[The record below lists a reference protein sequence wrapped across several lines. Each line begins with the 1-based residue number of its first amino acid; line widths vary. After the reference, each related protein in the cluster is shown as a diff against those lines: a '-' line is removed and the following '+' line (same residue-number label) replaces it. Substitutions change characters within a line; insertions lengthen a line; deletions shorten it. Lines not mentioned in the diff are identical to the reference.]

1 MVGLASAFALVA
13 LLAAGVVVHYRHKT
27 IAAVADA
34 KPLQEGEER
43 EVSMARDSTN
53 CGDGDAGWQVDEANQ
68 RRIVSIVLCL
78 VIQGP

>member
-43 EVSMARDSTN
+43 EVSMARDSTAETATLA
-53 CGDGDAGWQVDEANQ
+53 GKSMKQTSDA
-68 RRIVSIVLCL
+68 SY
-78 VIQGP
+78 P